1 VTTDEVLSEFLT
13 ALSSGGPQV
22 RTRAVN
28 TVRRILANADITVI
42 TQSHDSFLKA
52 LDRYS
57 SRTDKQYSLT
67 DCSSMNAMA
76 AVGITEA
83 LTDDHH
89 FEQEGFTVLI
99 RP

>member
-1 VTTDEVLSEFLT
+1 
-13 ALSSGGPQV
+13 
-22 RTRAVN
+22 VN

-76 AVGITEA
+76 AVWN
-83 LTDDHH
+83 HRSPH
-89 FEQEGFTVLI
+89 Q
-99 RP
+99 RPSF